1 MEGMGTEGS
10 PWRRSFGPVRRM
22 ANSETLISGL
32 ASSHHGEAGAPALRQ
47 PRPSSGLLISKVSL
61 YDVREKDVRVMT
73 RTDPSALTGVAVSA
87 GFVLRSR
94 NFEYVMFAMSTV

>member
-1 MEGMGTEGS
+1 VKRLFTVLLY
-10 PWRRSFGPVRRM
+10 RIM
-22 ANSETLISGL
+22 AKPEL
-32 ASSHHGEAGAPALRQ
+32 PALRQ

-94 NFEYVMFAMSTV
+94 NSEYVMFAMSTV